1 MPGFFILIVMF
12 KIKIVEVQPNEK
24 QALNNLKYSGFFFII
39 SAVLI
44 MLLGLSTYLWK
55 PVKAH
60 VSYYDEKNIC
70 IGGYSNV
77 ARLGVQQIKSGVC
90 NYVSVDYH
98 YTLDQKLYSKSFI
111 GFYMPANIHLDSFGT
126 YKITT
131 AYYLPFFPEVS
142 VIKRGF
148 GFGLVFV
155 LSFIGY
161 FCLLARKTI
170 LKHLSKFDDQF

>member
-1 MPGFFILIVMF
+1 MF
-12 KIKIVEVQPNEK
+12 KTKFFEMLLIEK
-24 QALNNLKYSGFFFII
+24 KALNNLKYSGFFFFI
-39 SAVLI
+39 SAVII

-55 PVKAH
+55 PVNVH
-60 VSYYDEKNIC
+60 VSYYNEKNIC
-70 IGGYSNV
+70 ISGYSNV
-77 ARLGVQQIKSGVC
+77 ARPGVRQIKSGVC

-111 GFYMPANIHLDSFGT
+111 GFYMPINIHLESFGS
-126 YKITT
+126 YKTTT
-131 AYYLPFFPEVS
+131 AYYLPFFPGIS

-170 LKHLSKFDDQF
+170 LNYLSKFDDQF